1 MHNQSQKQSN
11 FLRICYIEN
20 MIITCPQDGK
30 NFEVD
35 DSLIPKKGRLVQ
47 CGFCGHKWHFN
58 IKQSI
63 KEINKKDTK
72 ISRESKNDK
81 YELENKIN
89 ENFTDIHDDK
99 IVNSK
104 QNDYNENKNLLNF
117 SKFLKFLIVII
128 ISFIGL
134 IIIVDTF
141 KSPLKV
147 VFPQVENM
155 LQNLYETLK
164 DIFLFLKDLIS

>member
-1 MHNQSQKQSN
+1 
-11 FLRICYIEN
+11 
-20 MIITCPQDGK
+20 MIVTCPCPNSK
-30 NFEVD
+30 KFEVD

-58 IKQSI
+58 IEQNLI
-63 KEINKKDTK
+63 EINKNEEIFSPELKSNNNE
-72 ISRESKNDK
+72 IENDINK
-81 YELENKIN
+81 TVIENHN
-89 ENFTDIHDDK
+89 DK
-99 IVNSK
+99 IVSSEQDDYIEKKKILNSSK
-104 QNDYNENKNLLNF
+104 YLNY
-117 SKFLKFLIVII
+117 LIVII

-134 IIIVDTF
+134 IIILDTF

>member
-1 MHNQSQKQSN
+1 
-11 FLRICYIEN
+11 
-20 MIITCPQDGK
+20 MIVTCPCPNSK
-30 NFEVD
+30 KFEVD

-58 IKQSI
+58 IEQNLI
-63 KEINKKDTK
+63 EINKNEEIFSPELKSNNNEIENDINDTV
-72 ISRESKNDK
+72 I
-81 YELENKIN
+81 ENHN
-89 ENFTDIHDDK
+89 DK
-99 IVNSK
+99 IVSSEQDDYIEKKKISNS
-104 QNDYNENKNLLNF
+104 
-117 SKFLKFLIVII
+117 SKYLKFLIVIT

-134 IIIVDTF
+134 IIILDTF

-147 VFPQVENM
+147 VFPQLENM

>member
-1 MHNQSQKQSN
+1 
-11 FLRICYIEN
+11 
-20 MIITCPQDGK
+20 MIVTCPCPNSK
-30 NFEVD
+30 KFEVD

-58 IKQSI
+58 IEQNLI
-63 KEINKKDTK
+63 EINKNEEIFSPELKSNNNEIENDINDTV
-72 ISRESKNDK
+72 I
-81 YELENKIN
+81 ENHN
-89 ENFTDIHDDK
+89 DK
-99 IVNSK
+99 IVSSEQDDYTEKIKISNS
-104 QNDYNENKNLLNF
+104 
-117 SKFLKFLIVII
+117 SKYLKFLIVIT

-134 IIIVDTF
+134 IIILDTF

-147 VFPQVENM
+147 VFPQLENM

>member
-1 MHNQSQKQSN
+1 
-11 FLRICYIEN
+11 
-20 MIITCPQDGK
+20 MIVTCPCPNSK
-30 NFEVD
+30 KFEVD

-58 IKQSI
+58 IEQNLI
-63 KEINKKDTK
+63 EINKNEEIFSPELKSNNNEIENDINDTV
-72 ISRESKNDK
+72 I
-81 YELENKIN
+81 ENHN
-89 ENFTDIHDDK
+89 DK
-99 IVNSK
+99 IVSSEQDDYTEKIKISNS
-104 QNDYNENKNLLNF
+104 
-117 SKFLKFLIVII
+117 SKHLKFLIVIV

-134 IIIVDTF
+134 IIILDTF

-147 VFPQVENM
+147 VFPQVEYI

>member
-1 MHNQSQKQSN
+1 
-11 FLRICYIEN
+11 
-20 MIITCPQDGK
+20 MIVTCPCPNSK
-30 NFEVD
+30 KFEVD

-58 IKQSI
+58 IEQNLIEVNKNEAIFSPELNSNNN
-63 KEINKKDTK
+63 EI
-72 ISRESKNDK
+72 ENDINNTVI
-81 YELENKIN
+81 ENHN
-89 ENFTDIHDDK
+89 DK
-99 IVNSK
+99 IVSSEQDDYTEKKKISNS
-104 QNDYNENKNLLNF
+104 
-117 SKFLKFLIVII
+117 SKYLKFLIVII

-134 IIIVDTF
+134 IIILDTF

>member
-1 MHNQSQKQSN
+1 
-11 FLRICYIEN
+11 
-20 MIITCPQDGK
+20 MIVTCPCPNSK
-30 NFEVD
+30 KFEVD

-63 KEINKKDTK
+63 KEINKKDSK

-134 IIIVDTF
+134 IIILDTF

-147 VFPQVENM
+147 VFPQVEFI

>member
-1 MHNQSQKQSN
+1 
-11 FLRICYIEN
+11 
-20 MIITCPQDGK
+20 MIVTCPCPNSK
-30 NFEVD
+30 KFEVD

-58 IKQSI
+58 IEQNLI
-63 KEINKKDTK
+63 EINKNEEIFSPELKSNNNEIENDINDTV
-72 ISRESKNDK
+72 I
-81 YELENKIN
+81 ENHN
-89 ENFTDIHDDK
+89 DK
-99 IVNSK
+99 IVSSEQDDYIEKKKISNS
-104 QNDYNENKNLLNF
+104 
-117 SKFLKFLIVII
+117 SKYLKFLIVIV

-134 IIIVDTF
+134 IIILDTF

-147 VFPQVENM
+147 VFPQVEYI